1 MTFDWEDSG
10 HKTDAQILERLTKN
24 LGLSKDKMIEELSK
38 HSADQRQN
46 SILNAL
52 NVGKTG

>member
-24 LGLSKDKMIEELSK
+24 LGLSKDKMIEELSR
-38 HSADQRQN
+38 HSADQR
-46 SILNAL
+46 
-52 NVGKTG
+52 